1 MFEQSA
7 DEQVKDMARRHVLLL
22 DSLDQRDILNRW
34 LKSYRDRVGRCPMA
48 WTDLAEFFRAEPFP
62 HDAYGSPL
70 DPTGVPYVLRPGTCE
85 IALNPKSEVPIK

>member
-1 MFEQSA
+1 
-7 DEQVKDMARRHVLLL
+7 
-22 DSLDQRDILNRW
+22 
-34 LKSYRDRVGRCPMA
+34 MA